1 MDTRLGGGGDIRE
14 RVSPPPLADRFR
26 ALGLARGDSVLVHS
40 SLRAIGPVDGGAEAV
55 LDALLGVLG
64 PDGLLLVPTFTYDTA
79 RFDPV
84 VEPGRT
90 GGLGETARRRPDAVR
105 SAHPTHS
112 VAAIGAGAREICA
125 GHEEV
130 AAADPGSPFDRLVE
144 RGGRVLLL
152 GVGHVANTTVHVGE
166 FRAGV
171 RYIGLQPSLAWPRVH
186 EVVTGGVARRF
197 EYTRFAGCSRAFGA
211 VERGLRER
219 SLIRDGRV
227 GDAQAQLVSA
237 AAVVEETVALLQRDE
252 QALLCTDSSPEHRC
266 ARARAGVPDS
276 IRKESHVQLGQH

>member
-1 MDTRLGGGGDIRE
+1 
-14 RVSPPPLADRFR
+14 VPPPLADSLRT
-26 ALGLARGDSVLVHS
+26 LGLARGDAVLVHS
-40 SLRAIGPVDGGAEAV
+40 SLRALGPVDGGAEAV
-55 LDALLGVLG
+55 LDALLEVLG

-79 RFDPV
+79 RFDPL

-90 GGLGETARRRPDAVR
+90 GALGEAARRRPGAVR

-171 RYIGLQPSLAWPRVH
+171 PYIELQPLLAWPRVH
-186 EVVTGGVARRF
+186 EVVTGGVVRRF
-197 EYTRFAGCSRAFGA
+197 EYARFAGCSRAFGA

-219 SLIRDGRV
+219 SLVRDGRV
-227 GDAQAQLVSA
+227 GDALAQLVPA
-237 AAVVEETVALLQRDE
+237 AAVVEETIALLHRDE
-252 QALLCTDSSPEHRC
+252 RALLCTDPSPEHRC
-266 ARARAGVPDS
+266 ARARAGVPDPTT
-276 IRKESHVQLGQH
+276 KESHVQLGQQ